1 MSDGRFRWTMSLRPR
16 DGQLIDFFN
25 TVEDGDRSSECRNL
39 MLDGLKY
46 RALLDQGQTMN
57 HPNTTL
63 ILPEIPPTVV
73 STPRT
78 KQKKA
83 SISKVLNDRLNK
95 MLDNF

>member
-1 MSDGRFRWTMSLRPR
+1 MSDGRVRWTMSLRPR
-16 DGQLIDFFN
+16 DSQLIDFFDN
-25 TVEDGDRSSECRNL
+25 IEDGDRSSECRNL

-46 RALLDQGQTMN
+46 RALMEQGQTME
-57 HPNTTL
+57 HPNTTT
-63 ILPEIPPTVV
+63 IPPEIPPTAV

-83 SISKVLNDRLNK
+83 SLSKVLNDRLNK